1 MTKLSIFQKTEQIP
15 VAVERYM
22 ENTGAKQPD
31 VAKISGVGLTYVNQ
45 ILQRKTHIG
54 KTAIKDVY
62 YLGLAKAIG
71 LDIRVSYWQHFDTA
85 NFQQIINKI
94 KEVRESGERATIDG
108 DTGSGK
114 THALRQYITRYPNNT
129 FIVTCSAVENA
140 KEFAVNI
147 GEVVGVETFGTA
159 GTIIKK
165 VVKKLLMCDNP
176 ILIIDEAEHIG
187 KKTGYI
193 NIIKTLADGLDGKV
207 GFLLVGMGINEIL
220 KKGYERNKQNFRQ
233 TARRFGRRENLITDI
248 TEDID
253 KICSTLELS
262 QTVANWL
269 KKRVQNFGD
278 LEIIIKDA
286 FAEAEKSNQAVNVE
300 LLNTLYI

>member
-1 MTKLSIFQKTEQIP
+1 MTKLSNFQKTEQIP
-15 VAVERYM
+15 QAIERYM
-22 ENTGAKQPD
+22 AETEANQPD
-31 VAKISGVGLTYVNQ
+31 VAKVSGVGITYVNQ
-45 ILQRKTHIG
+45 ILKRKTHIG
-54 KTAIKDVY
+54 STEIKDKY
-62 YLGLAKAIG
+62 YLRLAQAVGLEIKTE
-71 LDIRVSYWQHFDTA
+71 VWQHFNTA
-85 NFQQIINKI
+85 NFQQMIIKI
-94 KEVRESGERATIDG
+94 QECRATAERATIDG

-114 THALRQYITRYPNNT
+114 THALRQYLKRYPNET

-147 GEVVGVETFGTA
+147 GEAVGVETFGTA

-165 VVKKLLMCDNP
+165 VVKKLLQCEQP

-193 NIIKTLADGLDGKV
+193 NIIKSIADGLDGKV
-207 GFLLVGMGINEIL
+207 GFMLVGMGINEIL

-233 TARRFGRRENLITDI
+233 TARRFGRRENLLSDI
-248 TEDID
+248 SEDIEQ
-253 KICSTLELS
+253 ICQSLSLS

-286 FAEAEKSNQAVNVE
+286 FAEAEKSGSAINVE
-300 LLNTLYI
+300 LLNTLYL

>member
-1 MTKLSIFQKTEQIP
+1 
-15 VAVERYM
+15 
-22 ENTGAKQPD
+22 
-31 VAKISGVGLTYVNQ
+31 
-45 ILQRKTHIG
+45 
-54 KTAIKDVY
+54 
-62 YLGLAKAIG
+62 
-71 LDIRVSYWQHFDTA
+71 
-85 NFQQIINKI
+85 
-94 KEVRESGERATIDG
+94 
-108 DTGSGK
+108 
-114 THALRQYITRYPNNT
+114 
-129 FIVTCSAVENA
+129 
-140 KEFAVNI
+140 
-147 GEVVGVETFGTA
+147 
-159 GTIIKK
+159 
-165 VVKKLLMCDNP
+165 MCDNP